1 MTKLV
6 VILNG
11 PPNSGKDFITRELI
25 KHLVLTDLSVDFL
38 EFKTALYRETASQY
52 YIPYYDFVH
61 LASHRATK
69 DIPNER
75 LGGLTPRQ
83 AMIET
88 SENYI
93 KPLYGKEFF
102 AEALLEK
109 IDDKDI
115 YIIPDGGFKEEAQA
129 LIDSPKIDKVM
140 LVHLTAPGTSFAG
153 DSRYQVL
160 DSMLHNHKN
169 KLIIQPIFN
178 NKKDHS
184 AVIFLLNSIYQICSY
199 LPK

>member
-25 KHLVLTDLSVDFL
+25 KHLVLTDLTVDFL
-38 EFKTALYRETASQY
+38 EFKTTLYRETASQY
-52 YIPYYDFVH
+52 YIPYFDFVH
-61 LASHRATK
+61 LASNRATK
-69 DIPNER
+69 DLPNER

-102 AEALLEK
+102 AEALLER
-109 IDDKDI
+109 ITNKDI
-115 YIIPDGGFKEEAQA
+115 YIIPDGGFKEEVQA
-129 LIDSPKIDKVM
+129 LIDSPKINKVM

-160 DSMLHNHKN
+160 DSMLHDHKK

-184 AVIFLLNSIYQICSY
+184 AVIFLLNSIYQTCVY
-199 LPK
+199 LQK